1 MIINVD
7 LRQLYSWREV
17 FMAHIGP
24 GGKSP
29 EELKRI
35 QELRRSAAATSHD
48 ARPNKERTKGDIKK
62 KAIEDSKEK

>member
-1 MIINVD
+1 
-7 LRQLYSWREV
+7 
-17 FMAHIGP
+17 MAHIGP